1 MSSFE
6 HRPNQPD
13 FDRLR
18 HAELHLDRPVDR
30 RDVLAGGLLAGAALI
45 LSGCQTSQSSASA
58 GDEIPGP
65 VWPDQENPQLSPLP
79 RPVGSAPKAS
89 SPGVSNVTGLP
100 TNVIPRATW
109 TRQSVIRSLANPMN
123 GVSRITIHHDAL
135 PSQSLRTQSDAIAR
149 LNSVRQSHLRE
160 GWADIGYHYVIDPQ
174 GRVWEGRPLSFQG
187 AHVKDNNEHNIG
199 VMCMGNFD
207 QQRPSSNQIA
217 SLDGFVSVLMRR
229 HRIPPNRV
237 YTHQEI
243 MPTRCPG
250 RNLQNY
256 MLATRGRGGKMAA
269 VIV

>member
-6 HRPNQPD
+6 HPSQEPRSD
-13 FDRLR
+13 FVRL
-18 HAELHLDRPVDR
+18 VDR
-30 RDVLAGGLLAGAALI
+30 RDVLAGGLFAGAALV
-45 LSGCQTSQSSASA
+45 LAGCQTSQSSAAA

-79 RPVGSAPKAS
+79 RPVGSAPKTS
-89 SPGVSNVTGLP
+89 SPGVSTVTGLP

-135 PSQSLRTQSDAIAR
+135 NSQGLRTQSDAIAR

-160 GWADIGYHYVIDPQ
+160 GWADIGYHYIIDPQ
-174 GRVWEGRPLSFQG
+174 GRVWEGRPLTFQG

-199 VMCMGNFD
+199 VMCMGNFE
-207 QQRPSSNQIA
+207 QQRPTSNQIA

-229 HRIPPNRV
+229 HRIPANRV

>member
-1 MSSFE
+1 
-6 HRPNQPD
+6 
-13 FDRLR
+13 
-18 HAELHLDRPVDR
+18 
-30 RDVLAGGLLAGAALI
+30 
-45 LSGCQTSQSSASA
+45 
-58 GDEIPGP
+58 
-65 VWPDQENPQLSPLP
+65 
-79 RPVGSAPKAS
+79 
-89 SPGVSNVTGLP
+89 
-100 TNVIPRATW
+100 
-109 TRQSVIRSLANPMN
+109 
-123 GVSRITIHHDAL
+123 SRITIHHDAL